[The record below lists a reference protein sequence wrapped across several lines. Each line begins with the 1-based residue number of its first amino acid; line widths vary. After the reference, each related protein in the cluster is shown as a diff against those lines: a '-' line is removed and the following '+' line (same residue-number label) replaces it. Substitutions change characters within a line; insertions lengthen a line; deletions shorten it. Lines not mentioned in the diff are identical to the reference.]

1 MSVKNLTKT
10 RNLDTDKYVNIET
23 GQVLGDDL
31 PFGTTITITE
41 PDDGLAVISSDE
53 YIVVDASELKNLVDS
68 KIITSNDMGKL
79 LTMAMSLK
87 TIYNALYK
95 STVPHTLETL
105 SLLLDQNYDYTTK
118 FIKKLCR
125 KNVMHKYVTA
135 DDTLYCINPYLTRR
149 RKTLSKDLLSR
160 FSKFKK

>member
-1 MSVKNLTKT
+1 MSVKNLTRT

-23 GQVLGDDL
+23 GQILGDDL
-31 PFGTTITITE
+31 PVGTTITITE
-41 PDDGLAVISSDE
+41 PDDGTAVISSDE
-53 YIVVDASELKNLVDS
+53 YIVVDASELKILVDE
-68 KIITSNDMGKL
+68 KIITQNDMGKL

-105 SLLLDQNYDYTTK
+105 ALLLNQSYDYTTK
-118 FIKKLCR
+118 FVKKLCR
-125 KNVMHKYVTA
+125 KNIMHKYVTA